1 MPCQN
6 CHLTPTGVNR
16 IFGPPKA
23 VMRIGRTISVL
34 LIAISVATLPVTG
47 SIATSA
53 KSSEMTLS
61 ASGEMD
67 MSASDAMCDR
77 CPGHAKPCDKPM
89 GDCGSMA
96 TCALKCFPLSIADGS
111 PVVFPSI
118 TAKLVPSLASR
129 SYRPLSGNPPFRPP
143 RV

>member
-1 MPCQN
+1 M
-6 CHLTPTGVNR
+6 LVNSSLDPNSGQSDICAR
-16 IFGPPKA
+16 TKA
-23 VMRIGRTISVL
+23 VMRIGRTILALFIS
-34 LIAISVATLPVTG
+34 ISVAMLPGAG

-61 ASGEMD
+61 ASEEMD
-67 MSASDAMCDR
+67 MSASEDMCDR
-77 CPGHAKPCDKPM
+77 CPDHAKPCDKSM
-89 GDCGSMA
+89 GDCGLMA